1 MMTLTES
8 ACESRYLNIVHIMRF
23 LSHCDS
29 APHAPCLTIA
39 DRSDRAA
46 KFRKGRPLTRAPL
59 APYPALRLRRLRQAD
74 WTRRLVRESAVTPAD
89 LIWSMVVHDGEEA
102 RIPVPSMPG
111 VDRLS
116 VREAA
121 QAAVRA
127 RALGIPA
134 IAIFPH
140 IDGRKKDAR
149 GTEAANPDG
158 LIATAVKAM
167 KDAAPE
173 VGILCDV
180 ALDPFTDHGH
190 DGLIEGGRILND
202 PTIER
207 LVEQGLMQAKAG
219 ADILAPSD
227 MMDGRVGALR
237 AALEAA
243 AGHRKD
249 VMIMAYAAKYASAFY
264 GPYRDAIGS
273 GKLGSGAAGNPG
285 DKKTYQMDP
294 ANSDEALRE
303 VALDI
308 AEGADMV
315 MVKPGMPYLDIVRRV
330 VEAFAMPTFAFQV
343 SGEYAMLM
351 AAAYNGWLDEER
363 AILESIAG
371 FKRAD
376 APGVL
381 TYFAPRAAALLG
393 MP

>member
-1 MMTLTES
+1 M
-8 ACESRYLNIVHIMRF
+8 
-23 LSHCDS
+23 
-29 APHAPCLTIA
+29 
-39 DRSDRAA
+39 
-46 KFRKGRPLTRAPL
+46 TRAPI
-59 APYPALRLRRLRQAD
+59 APYPALRPRRLRQAE
-74 WTRRLVRESAVTPAD
+74 WIRSLVRESAVTPSD
-89 LIWSMVVHDGEEA
+89 LIWSMVVHDGEAA
-102 RIPVPSMPG
+102 RVPVPSMPG
-111 VDRLS
+111 VERLS

-121 QAAVRA
+121 KAAVQA

-134 IAIFPH
+134 IAVFPH
-140 IDGRKKDAR
+140 IDGRKKDAA

-158 LIATAVKAM
+158 LIAQAVRAM

-173 VGILCDV
+173 VGIMCDV

-190 DGLIEGGRILND
+190 DGLVEGGRILND

-207 LVEQGLMQAKAG
+207 LVEQGLMQAEAG

-243 AGHRKD
+243 GRHE

-273 GKLGSGAAGNPG
+273 AKALVG

-294 ANSDEALRE
+294 GNTDEALRE

-308 AEGADMV
+308 SEGADMV

-330 VEAFAMPTFAFQV
+330 VEAFAMPSFAFQV

-351 AAAYNGWLDEER
+351 AAAQNGWLDEER
-363 AILESIAG
+363 AILESLAA
-371 FKRAD
+371 FKRAGC
-376 APGVL
+376 AGVI

-393 MP
+393 A